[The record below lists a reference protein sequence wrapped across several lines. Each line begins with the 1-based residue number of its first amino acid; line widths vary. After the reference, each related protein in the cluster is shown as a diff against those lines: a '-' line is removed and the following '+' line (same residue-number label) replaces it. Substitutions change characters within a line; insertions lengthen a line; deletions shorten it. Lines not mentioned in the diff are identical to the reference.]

1 MVLLAG
7 KEAARQNG
15 LEGARVAVTCDR
27 TNGESW
33 ERLARDE
40 NGVGRFTVA
49 VPGDVAGC
57 SVWGASTGRG
67 FARTGPVDPTTTPLV
82 DLELAAG
89 ARVTFRL
96 REGATGCRVLKG
108 TMSTI
113 VEWQP
118 KAGQEWV
125 TLPEGLVTADVG
137 QDGRWTVGPL
147 RPGKGGSFRITCR
160 DPERGELVL
169 KLADLRPGQTVDL
182 GTLELWER
190 TRLCGRVE
198 PAPRAWEEVRVLM
211 RPVEES
217 GSPKGVPAD
226 GQGWFC
232 FDAAQAGRPTL
243 VWTVDAFK
251 TEGKPVEVVP
261 PAEYSLLAVEADPGR
276 SALLW
281 RGYLPSSGLEL
292 TLRLPPGW

>member
-1 MVLLAG
+1 M
-7 KEAARQNG
+7 
-15 LEGARVAVTCDR
+15 
-27 TNGESW
+27 
-33 ERLARDE
+33 
-40 NGVGRFTVA
+40 
-49 VPGDVAGC
+49 
-57 SVWGASTGRG
+57 
-67 FARTGPVDPTTTPLV
+67 
-82 DLELAAG
+82 
-89 ARVTFRL
+89 
-96 REGATGCRVLKG
+96 
-108 TMSTI
+108 
-113 VEWQP
+113 
-118 KAGQEWV
+118 
-125 TLPEGLVTADVG
+125 G

-243 VWTVDAFK
+243 VWTADAFK

-261 PAEYSLLAVEADPGR
+261 PTEYSLLAVEADSGR